1 MQTAADRGVYGFG
14 QASDMID
21 FAPDTLL
28 TSIVNN
34 WTDYYI
40 IVSSRDHGTWEPS
53 DTWGGLAAD
62 MIRLAPYTN
71 MPDGV
76 AERAAATEEAIRSG
90 ELNPF
95 TCPIIAQ
102 DGSEVPCEGDGVL
115 SDDQVRGMDFFVQGI
130 ADSLPN

>member
-1 MQTAADRGVYGFG
+1 M
-14 QASDMID
+14 
-21 FAPDTLL
+21 APNIPTCRMVWL
-28 TSIVNN
+28 
-34 WTDYYI
+34 
-40 IVSSRDHGTWEPS
+40 R
-53 DTWGGLAAD
+53 
-62 MIRLAPYTN
+62 
-71 MPDGV
+71 
-76 AERAAATEEAIRSG
+76 RAAATEEAIRSG